1 MLIVKKNIKLL
12 VLTCSLLATYSVA
25 GSFVDKRDGRMYKTV
40 KIGEQVWMAENLKY
54 KVSPSYCFRDIESN
68 CQKYGRMYPWH
79 VAMKLPA
86 KKAYDNENV
95 TNYVNSVHQGLCP
108 AGWHVPSAA
117 DFDTLYAHAYD
128 ESPSTKK
135 LSTDPAERFILN
147 PKGFNL
153 KYAGQ
158 LMIWG
163 YEYYMGYKEIDPTAG
178 ARFFRTGK
186 RGEYP
191 LSFVYKDFNHF
202 ISFTTTDAE
211 ESAVLVYA
219 VYSDQYN
226 FSMGASRIYRG
237 ASAEYLRCI
246 KDFECPKG
254 EEFYEGIC
262 QKPFNCSEYEYAV
275 DKWNCEMLP
284 DNAHRNKGLGFK
296 CDKGFDKVKEDD
308 EYVCKKPA
316 TCEEYEYAVDKWNC
330 EMLPDNAHRNKGL
343 GFSCH
348 NGYSRV
354 KKDDVIE
361 CMKPYDCKETEYAI
375 GKFECMPLPEN
386 AHRKANEKTGYE
398 CDEGYDSVEIGL
410 FSYCRKPYECKEN
423 EYSVDKYKCEK
434 LPPNAHRNEKLGFIC
449 NEGFDKIHENESIS
463 CEKGYVCAETEYA
476 VDVKNCA
483 PLPDFATRN
492 EKEGFSCN
500 EGYAHYQGECY
511 PISPESY

>member
-128 ESPSTKK
+128 ESPSTRK

-178 ARFFRTGK
+178 ARYFRTGK

-202 ISFTTTDAE
+202 VSFTTTDAE
-211 ESAVLVYA
+211 ESTVLVYA

-226 FSMGASRIYRG
+226 FSMGANRIYRG

-284 DNAHRNKGLGFK
+284 DNAHRNKGLGF
-296 CDKGFDKVKEDD
+296 
-308 EYVCKKPA
+308 
-316 TCEEYEYAVDKWNC
+316 
-330 EMLPDNAHRNKGL
+330 
-343 GFSCH
+343 SCN
-348 NGYSRV
+348 NGYRRV

-361 CMKPYDCKETEYAI
+361 CMKPYGCKETEYAI

-410 FSYCRKPYECKEN
+410 FSYCRKPYECKDN
-423 EYSVDKYKCEK
+423 EYSVDKYKCGK
-434 LPPNAHRNEKLGFIC
+434 LPQNAHRNEEIGFTC
-449 NEGFDKIHENESIS
+449 NDGYDEIHDGETIS

-500 EGYAHYQGECY
+500 EGYALYQGECY

>member
-1 MLIVKKNIKLL
+1 MIIFHSSNILL
-12 VLTCSLLATYSVA
+12 LSLCLSQILYAASNTL
-25 GSFVDKRDGRMYKTV
+25 VDSRDGRRYKTI
-40 KIGEQVWMAENLKY
+40 KIDKQVWMAENLKY

-128 ESPSTKK
+128 ESPSTRK

-202 ISFTTTDAE
+202 VSFTTTEAE
-211 ESAVLVYA
+211 ESTVLVYT

-226 FSMGASRIYRG
+226 FSMGANRIYRG

-262 QKPFNCSEYEYAV
+262 QKPFDCSEYEYAV
-275 DKWNCEMLP
+275 DKWNCETLP

-316 TCEEYEYAVDKWNC
+316 TCDEYEYAVDKWNC
-330 EMLPDNAHRNKGL
+330 EMLPDNAHRNKSL
-343 GFSCH
+343 GFSCN

-423 EYSVDKYKCEK
+423 EYSVDKYKCGK
-434 LPPNAHRNEKLGFIC
+434 LPQNAHRNEEIGFTC
-449 NEGFDKIHENESIS
+449 NGGYDEIHDGETIS

-500 EGYAHYQGECY
+500 EGYALYQGECY

>member
-1 MLIVKKNIKLL
+1 M
-12 VLTCSLLATYSVA
+12 
-25 GSFVDKRDGRMYKTV
+25 
-40 KIGEQVWMAENLKY
+40 
-54 KVSPSYCFRDIESN
+54 
-68 CQKYGRMYPWH
+68 
-79 VAMKLPA
+79 
-86 KKAYDNENV
+86 

-128 ESPSTKK
+128 ESPSTRK

-178 ARFFRTGK
+178 ARYFRTGK

-202 ISFTTTDAE
+202 VSFTTTDAE
-211 ESAVLVYA
+211 ESTVLVYA

-226 FSMGASRIYRG
+226 FSMGANRIYRG

-284 DNAHRNKGLGFK
+284 DNAHRNKGLGF
-296 CDKGFDKVKEDD
+296 
-308 EYVCKKPA
+308 
-316 TCEEYEYAVDKWNC
+316 
-330 EMLPDNAHRNKGL
+330 
-343 GFSCH
+343 SCN
-348 NGYSRV
+348 NGYRRV

-361 CMKPYDCKETEYAI
+361 CMKPYGCKETEYAI

-410 FSYCRKPYECKEN
+410 FSYCRKPYECKDN
-423 EYSVDKYKCEK
+423 EYSVDKYKCGK
-434 LPPNAHRNEKLGFIC
+434 LPQNAHRNEEIGFTC
-449 NEGFDKIHENESIS
+449 NDGYDEIHDGETIS

-500 EGYAHYQGECY
+500 EGYALYQGECY

>member
-1 MLIVKKNIKLL
+1 MYLWKYFLSLCV
-12 VLTCSLLATYSVA
+12 LLATYSVA
-25 GSFVDKRDGRMYKTV
+25 GSFVDKRDGRTYKTV

-54 KVSPSYCFRDIESN
+54 KVSPSYCFGGIESN

-128 ESPSTKK
+128 ESPSTRK

-202 ISFTTTDAE
+202 VSFTTTDAE
-211 ESAVLVYA
+211 ESTVLVYA

-226 FSMGASRIYRG
+226 FSMGANRIYRG

-262 QKPFNCSEYEYAV
+262 QKPFDCDEDEYVV
-275 DKWNCEMLP
+275 DKWNCESLP
-284 DNAHRNKGLGFK
+284 ENAHKKKGLGFE

-308 EYVCKKPA
+308 EYVCKKRA
-316 TCEEYEYAVDKWNC
+316 TCDEDEYAVDRWNC
-330 EMLPDNAHRNKGL
+330 DILPDNAHKNKGL
-343 GFSCH
+343 GFSC
-348 NGYSRV
+348 NKGYSRV
-354 KKDDVIE
+354 KKDDVIV
-361 CMKPYDCKETEYAI
+361 CMKPYGCKENEYAI
-375 GKFECMPLPEN
+375 GRFECMPLPEN
-386 AHRKANEKTGYE
+386 AHRKANEKIGYE
-398 CDEGYDSVEIGL
+398 CDEGYNDVEIGL
-410 FSYCRKPYECKEN
+410 FTYCRKPYECKEN
-423 EYSVDKYKCEK
+423 EYSVDEYKCEK
-434 LPPNAHRNEKLGFIC
+434 LPHSAHRNEGAGFSC
-449 NEGFDKIHENESIS
+449 DDGFYERELNGVIS
-463 CEKGYVCAETEYA
+463 CEIPYVCDATEYA
-476 VDVKNCA
+476 VDKWNCS
-483 PLPDFATRN
+483 PLPNHAKR
-492 EKEGFSCN
+492 KETDGFICD
-500 EGYAHYQGECY
+500 EGYDLYQGECY
-511 PISPESY
+511 SLHP

>member
-1 MLIVKKNIKLL
+1 MKKNIELIF
-12 VLTCSLLATYSVA
+12 LTCSLLATYSVA
-25 GSFVDKRDGRMYKTV
+25 GSFVDKRDGRTCKTV

-54 KVSPSYCFRDIESN
+54 KVSPSYCFGGLESN

-86 KKAYDNENV
+86 KKAYDNDNV
-95 TNYVNSVHQGLCP
+95 TNYVGSVHQGLCP

-128 ESPSTKK
+128 ESPSTRK

-178 ARFFRTGK
+178 SRFFRTGK

-202 ISFTTTDAE
+202 VSFTTTDAE
-211 ESAVLVYA
+211 ESTVLVYA

-226 FSMGASRIYRG
+226 FSMGANRIYRG

-262 QKPFNCSEYEYAV
+262 QKPFDCSEYEYAV

-284 DNAHRNKGLGFK
+284 DNAHRI
-296 CDKGFDKVKEDD
+296 
-308 EYVCKKPA
+308 
-316 TCEEYEYAVDKWNC
+316 
-330 EMLPDNAHRNKGL
+330 KGL
-343 GFSCH
+343 GFSCN
-348 NGYSRV
+348 NGYRRV
-354 KKDDVIE
+354 KKDDVVE
-361 CMKPYDCKETEYAI
+361 CMKPYGCKETEYAI

-410 FSYCRKPYECKEN
+410 FSYCRKPYECKDN
-423 EYSVDKYKCEK
+423 EYSVDKYKCGK
-434 LPPNAHRNEKLGFIC
+434 LPQNAHRNEEIGFTC
-449 NEGFDKIHENESIS
+449 NDGYDEIHDGKTIS

-500 EGYAHYQGECY
+500 EGYALYQGECY